1 MSHQLEQIESAIV
14 EDEEP
19 VSEVREIAGRS
30 PLQIAFSRL
39 LRDKVAMASLAVVV
53 FFALIAVFAPL
64 IAHLFHVDLE
74 TQSTCE
80 VTDCNAASYGY
91 GLPLKGP
98 PLHGFD
104 PHHPFGIAPADGSDN
119 LAYWL
124 YGARNSLFIAT
135 MATIIS
141 TVIGLAL
148 GLIAGYAGGVV
159 DRAISFVTDLFLA
172 VPYILAA
179 LSLAPIL
186 DERFAIHPALQ
197 AKVTFWS
204 LIGILSA
211 LGWMYLAR
219 LMRGEV
225 LSLRERE
232 YVDAARL
239 IGMPTRRILLRE
251 ILPNL
256 VAPIVVSLS
265 LGLPAYVT
273 AEAGLAFLGIGIVG
287 KPSWGQTIDQA
298 TNWWQRYPLYLW
310 EPVIGIVLLVVAL
323 NLLGDSIRD
332 ALDPKTR
339 R

>member
-1 MSHQLEQIESAIV
+1 MSHQLEQVESALV
-14 EDEEP
+14 EDEKP
-19 VSEVREIAGRS
+19 VAEAREIAGKS
-30 PLQIAFSRL
+30 PLQIAMGRL
-39 LRDKVAMASLAVVV
+39 VRDKVAMVSLGIVV
-53 FFALIAVFAPL
+53 FFALIAIFAPF
-64 IAHLFHVDLE
+64 IAHALHVNLE
-74 TQSTCE
+74 TQSTCA

-104 PHHPFGIAPADGSDN
+104 PHHPFGIAPADGTDN
-119 LAYWL
+119 LANWL

-135 MATIIS
+135 MATVIS
-141 TVIGLAL
+141 TIIGLTL
-148 GLIAGYAGGVV
+148 GLIAGYLGGIV
-159 DRAISFVTDLFLA
+159 DRMISFVTDLFLA

-186 DERFAIHPALQ
+186 DERTALNPALQ

-204 LIGILSA
+204 LIGILSV

-232 YVDAARL
+232 YVEAARL
-239 IGMPTRRILLRE
+239 IGMPTRRILIRE

-256 VAPIVVSLS
+256 VAPIVVAIS

>member
-1 MSHQLEQIESAIV
+1 MSHQLEQLEPELV
-14 EDEEP
+14 NDERP
-19 VSEVREIAGRS
+19 VSATREITGRS
-30 PLQIAFSRL
+30 PLRIAFGRL
-39 LRDKVAMASLAVVV
+39 LQDKVAMVSLAIVI
-53 FFALIAVFAPL
+53 FFAVIAIFAPL
-64 IAHLFHVDLE
+64 IASALHVNLN

-98 PLHGFD
+98 PMHGFD
-104 PHHPFGIAPADGSDN
+104 IHHPFGIAPQNGDDN

-135 MATIIS
+135 MS
-141 TVIGLAL
+141 TVISTAIGLTL
-148 GLIAGYAGGVV
+148 GLIAGYVGGIV
-159 DRAISFVTDLFLA
+159 DRSISFVTDLFLA

-204 LIGILSA
+204 LIGILSV

-232 YVDAARL
+232 YVEAARL
-239 IGMPTRRILLRE
+239 VGMPTRRILVRE

-256 VAPIVVSLS
+256 VAPIVVAIS

>member
-14 EDEEP
+14 EDEKP

-39 LRDKVAMASLAVVV
+39 LRDKVAMVSLAVVV

>member
-1 MSHQLEQIESAIV
+1 MSHQLEQLESAIV
-14 EDEEP
+14 EDDKP

-39 LRDKVAMASLAVVV
+39 LRDKVAMVSLAVVV
-53 FFALIAVFAPL
+53 FFALVAVLAPL
-64 IAHLFHVDLE
+64 IAHLLHVDLE

-239 IGMPTRRILLRE
+239 IGMPTRRILVRE

>member
-39 LRDKVAMASLAVVV
+39 LRDKVAMVSLAVVV

>member
-39 LRDKVAMASLAVVV
+39 LRDKVAMVSLAVVV
-53 FFALIAVFAPL
+53 FFALVAVFAPL
-64 IAHLFHVDLE
+64 IAHLLHVDLE

-239 IGMPTRRILLRE
+239 IGMPTRRILVRE

>member
-1 MSHQLEQIESAIV
+1 MSHQLEQLEAAIV
-14 EDEEP
+14 EDEKP
-19 VSEVREIAGRS
+19 VSEDREIAGKS
-30 PLQIAFSRL
+30 PLQIAFGRL
-39 LRDKVAMASLAVVV
+39 LRDKIAMVSLAVVIL
-53 FFALIAVFAPL
+53 FALIAIFAPL
-64 IAHLFHVDLE
+64 LAHLFHVNLD

-80 VTDCNAASYGY
+80 VTDCNAASYSY

-104 PHHPFGIAPADGSDN
+104 PHHPFGIAPQNGVDN
-119 LAYWL
+119 LAFWL

-141 TVIGLAL
+141 TLIGLTL
-148 GLIAGYAGGVV
+148 GLIAGYAGGIV
-159 DRAISFVTDLFLA
+159 DRMISFLTDLFLA

-186 DERFAIHPALQ
+186 DERFAIHPELQ
-197 AKVTFWS
+197 SKVTFWS
-204 LIGILSA
+204 LIGILSV

-232 YVDAARL
+232 YVEAARL
-239 IGMPTRRILLRE
+239 IGMPTRRILVRE

-256 VAPIVVSLS
+256 VAPIVVAIS

-287 KPSWGQTIDQA
+287 RPSWGQTIDAA

>member
-1 MSHQLEQIESAIV
+1 MSHQLEQLESAIV
-14 EDEEP
+14 EDDKP

-39 LRDKVAMASLAVVV
+39 LRDKVAMVSLAVVV
-53 FFALIAVFAPL
+53 FFALVAVFAPL
-64 IAHLFHVDLE
+64 IAHLLHVDLE

-159 DRAISFVTDLFLA
+159 DRVISFVTDLFLA

-239 IGMPTRRILLRE
+239 IGMPTRRILVRE

>member
-19 VSEVREIAGRS
+19 VSEVREIARRS

-39 LRDKVAMASLAVVV
+39 LRDKVAMVSLAVVV

>member
-1 MSHQLEQIESAIV
+1 
-14 EDEEP
+14 
-19 VSEVREIAGRS
+19 
-30 PLQIAFSRL
+30 
-39 LRDKVAMASLAVVV
+39 
-53 FFALIAVFAPL
+53 
-64 IAHLFHVDLE
+64 
-74 TQSTCE
+74 
-80 VTDCNAASYGY
+80 
-91 GLPLKGP
+91 
-98 PLHGFD
+98 
-104 PHHPFGIAPADGSDN
+104 
-119 LAYWL
+119 
-124 YGARNSLFIAT
+124 
-135 MATIIS
+135 
-141 TVIGLAL
+141 
-148 GLIAGYAGGVV
+148 
-159 DRAISFVTDLFLA
+159 

-186 DERFAIHPALQ
+186 DERFAIHPELQ
-197 AKVTFWS
+197 SKVTFWS
-204 LIGILSA
+204 LIGILSV

-232 YVDAARL
+232 YVEAARL
-239 IGMPTRRILLRE
+239 IGMPTRRILVRE

-256 VAPIVVSLS
+256 VAPIVVAIS

-287 KPSWGQTIDQA
+287 RPSWGQTIDAA

>member
-1 MSHQLEQIESAIV
+1 MSHQLEHLESAIV
-14 EDEEP
+14 EDEKP
-19 VSEVREIAGRS
+19 VSEAREIAGRS

-39 LRDKVAMASLAVVV
+39 LRDKVAMVSLAVVV

-64 IAHLFHVDLE
+64 IAHLLHVDLE